1 MPLWVAAAAAAAEPA
16 AMTLD
21 EALAALRTDAPGLAQ
36 ARARADAARGVAR
49 QAAAAWLPVLVATG
63 TYLRNDDEV
72 VLSFGDLLGQLPL
85 PVPVDAPD
93 DVTIQPLEVWNG
105 ALTARVPLVAAPAW
119 SDGRAAARAVAAAD
133 ATLEEVGLEL
143 EAAVVAAAAGVEGAD
158 GVVAAAERAVGVAEA
173 HLRAT
178 RVAVEAGTA
187 TRVDQ
192 LAAEAEVARRKS
204 EAVAARAR
212 RDAALDAA
220 GVLLGVDGPVRIA
233 LPEGPA
239 PETPPGP
246 RPAIAAAEAQVDAAR
261 ARVSSAWLRH
271 LPTVS
276 ATGLAQAATVPYPTG
291 NDSQWRVGLEATWTA
306 YDGGLRYGRLDQA
319 RAELDGAEA
328 ALRAERLRASKE
340 LRDAERDLAVAQEQV
355 TLAEEQAA
363 LAAEAAAVAERGLA
377 AGTTSALLA
386 RDVEQ
391 QAFAAEVGVAGA
403 RARLRIAEAQ
413 WRRAGGLGQR
423 W

>member
-1 MPLWVAAAAAAAEPA
+1 MYWVAAVAAAAEPA
-16 AMTLD
+16 TMTLG
-21 EALAALRTDAPGLAQ
+21 EALDALGRDAPGLAV
-36 ARARADAARGVAR
+36 ARARAEAAHGVAR
-49 QAAAAWLPVLVATG
+49 QAAAAWLPIVAATG

-85 PVPVDAPD
+85 PVPIEAPD

-105 ALTARVPLVAAPAW
+105 ALTARVPLLAAPAW
-119 SDGRAAARAVAAAD
+119 AETRAASRAASAAD
-133 ATLEEVGLEL
+133 AGLEEIRNEL
-143 EAAVVAAAAGVEGAD
+143 EAAVVAAAASVEAAE
-158 GVVAAAERAVGVAEA
+158 GVVTAAERAVIVAEA
-173 HLRAT
+173 HLRST
-178 RVAVEAGTA
+178 RIALEAGTA
-187 TRVDQ
+187 TKVDL

-204 EAVAARAR
+204 EAVQARSTL
-212 RDAALDAA
+212 DKALDGA
-220 GVLLGVDGPVRIA
+220 GSLLGVDGPVRIA
-233 LPEGPA
+233 LPDAAAPA
-239 PETPPGP
+239 SLPGA
-246 RPAIAAAEAQVDAAR
+246 RPALSAAAAQVDAAR
-261 ARVSSAWLRH
+261 AKVSSAWLRH
-271 LPTVS
+271 LPTLS

-291 NDSQWRVGLEATWTA
+291 NDTQWRVGLEATWTA

-319 RAELDGAEA
+319 RAELEGAEA
-328 ALRAERLRASKE
+328 TLRAETLRVSKE
-340 LRDAERDLAVAQEQV
+340 LRDAERDLSVAREQV
-355 TLAEEQAA
+355 ALAEEQAK
-363 LAAEAAAVAERGLA
+363 LAAEAASVAEKGLA